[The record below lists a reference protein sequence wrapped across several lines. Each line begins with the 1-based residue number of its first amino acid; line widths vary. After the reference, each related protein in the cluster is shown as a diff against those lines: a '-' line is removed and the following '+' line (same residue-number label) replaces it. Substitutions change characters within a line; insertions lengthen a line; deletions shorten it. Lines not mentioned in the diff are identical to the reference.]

1 MARKTVSLLDRE
13 SLDKIHKE
21 SLKILENI
29 GIQVDNPR
37 CRSILEKAGAKRIG
51 KSDIIRLPSQ
61 MVMEAIG
68 QIAKEFE
75 LVHPTGERFTIPTSE
90 VILGTRVKMPKVLD
104 YKASECRAPKRQDVI
119 NLCHI
124 HNNLPKASIAL
135 AIQHPCA
142 DVPLEIDV
150 ADTLGLAYAITGN
163 FNIVAT
169 GNVED
174 TRVSLDIAQL
184 AVGSDNTD
192 RDPGIFVEV
201 NTTSPLKHG
210 NREGDIMLHILERH
224 IPIDTGPM
232 PISGVATPLTLAGNL
247 AVANA
252 EHLYLCTLA
261 NLVWPGAK
269 VIHAVTGSIMNMRA
283 ANLSMGG
290 AETCLLSS
298 TEIALAKY
306 YGIPTSRMGGYSD
319 SYYSDIQAG
328 IEKTAALL
336 MLAQSGADIVVAG
349 GPLSCAAHHSYEQ
362 IVIDYDIW
370 EMCERIS
377 TEIDVNDDTLAY
389 KTIADVGPGGS
400 FIATQHTMDWVRSGE
415 HYYGG
420 SFNRTLLQGEEKTMF
435 SRAHERVQNILHEP
449 LEFRAPIDS
458 IKSIKQYVRD
468 FAKEKNVQTPEWTE

>member
-1 MARKTVSLLDRE
+1 MARKTVSLLSQE
-13 SLDKIHKE
+13 SLEKIHKE

-37 CRSILEKAGAKRIG
+37 CQSILEKAGAKRIG
-51 KSDIIRLPSQ
+51 QSDIMRLPSQ
-61 MVMEAIG
+61 MVMEAMG
-68 QIAKEFE
+68 QISKEFE
-75 LVHPTGERFTIPTSE
+75 LVHPLGKRITIPGNE
-90 VILGTRVKMPKVLD
+90 VLVGTRVKMPKVLD
-104 YKASECRAPKRQDVI
+104 YGASECRAPKRQDVI

-142 DVPLEIDV
+142 DVPLAIDV
-150 ADTLGLAYAITGN
+150 ADTLGLVFSITGN
-163 FNIVAT
+163 VNIVAT

-192 RDPGIFVEV
+192 QDPGLFVEV

-210 NREGDIMLHILERH
+210 NREGDIFLHVTERH

-232 PISGVATPLTLAGNL
+232 PISGVATPFTLAGTL
-247 AVANA
+247 AVSNA
-252 EHLYLCTLA
+252 EQLYLCTLA

-269 VIHAVTGSIMNMRA
+269 VIHAVTGSIMNMQA

-298 TEIALAKY
+298 AEIALAKY
-306 YGIPTSRMGGYSD
+306 YGLSTSRMGGYTD
-319 SYYSDIQAG
+319 SYYPDIQAG

-336 MLAQSGADIVVAG
+336 MLAQSGADIIAAG

-362 IVIDYDIW
+362 VVIDYDIW
-370 EMCERIS
+370 EMCERIA
-377 TEIDVNDDTLAY
+377 TEIEVNDDTLAY
-389 KTIADVGPGGS
+389 QTVAEVGPGGS
-400 FIATQHTMDWVRSGE
+400 FMVSQHTMDWVRSEE

-420 SFNRTLLQGEEKTMF
+420 SFNRTLLQGEEKTML
-435 SRAHERVQNILHEP
+435 SRARERVQSILQRPVEY
-449 LEFRAPIDS
+449 RAPQDA
-458 IKSIKQYVRD
+458 IKLIKQYVCD
-468 FAKEKNVQTPEWTE
+468 YAKEKKVDQPEWTV